1 MKLCTPAI
9 VYLVLAVIG
18 LVLNFMKFSLFS
30 GIVHIAF
37 VFIWTFIL
45 NWICSKGYSWASW
58 LLVILPYVFIALVVL
73 IAAEFSV
80 LLKSQPQLAIVAPL

>member
-30 GIVHIAF
+30 GIVHIVF
-37 VFIWTFIL
+37 VFIWTFVL
-45 NWICSKGYSWASW
+45 NWICSKGYSWVSW

-80 LLKSQPQLAIVAPL
+80 LLKSQPQLAIIAPV

>member
-9 VYLVLAVIG
+9 VYLVLAIIG
-18 LVLNFMKFSLFS
+18 LVLNFMKFSLLS
-30 GIVHIAF
+30 GLIHIAF
-37 VFIWTFIL
+37 VFIYTFIL
-45 NWICSKGYSWASW
+45 NWICSKGYSWVSW

-80 LLKSQPQLAIVAPL
+80 LLKTQPKLAIVAPV

>member
-18 LVLNFMKFSLFS
+18 LVLNFMRLSLAS
-30 GIVHIAF
+30 GLVHIAF
-37 VFIWTFIL
+37 VFIWTFVL
-45 NWICSKGYSWASW
+45 NWICSKGYTWVSW

-73 IAAEFSV
+73 IASEFSV
-80 LLKSQPQLAIVAPL
+80 LLKNQPQLAIVTSA

>member
-1 MKLCTPAI
+1 MKLCPPAI

-18 LVLNFMKFSLFS
+18 LVLNFMNLSLLS

-37 VFIWTFIL
+37 VFIYTFVL
-45 NWICSKGYSWASW
+45 NWICSKGYTWVSW

-73 IAAEFSV
+73 IAAEFAV
-80 LLKSQPQLAIVAPL
+80 LLRTQPQLAIVTPA

>member
-1 MKLCTPAI
+1 MKLCPPAI

-18 LVLNFMKFSLFS
+18 LVLNFMNLSLLS

-37 VFIWTFIL
+37 VFIYTFVL
-45 NWICSKGYSWASW
+45 NWICSKGYTWVSW

-80 LLKSQPQLAIVAPL
+80 LLRTQPQLAIVTPA